1 MPAIFARIQG
11 LRDLLAILSQ
21 VRIED
26 ITKVIGLISVI
37 QDEKALIK
45 DRVLAVI
52 EAADLLV
59 DYTETQTDDLLVD
72 FVKNLAK
79 DEAIWQIVALV
90 QDLLDG
96 GSVPVGALEGEG
108 LVVGAVGSD
117 QPKQMIPWPLV
128 IQLAQVIATIIMGL
142 KK

>member
-26 ITKVIGLISVI
+26 ITKVIGLIGVI

-59 DYTETQTDDLLVD
+59 DYTETKTDDLLVD

-79 DEAIWQIVALV
+79 DEAIWQVVALV

-96 GSVPVGALEGEG
+96 GAVPVGALEGDG

>member
-1 MPAIFARIQG
+1 MPAIFSRIQG

-26 ITKVIGLISVI
+26 ITKVIGLVGVI
-37 QDEKALIK
+37 QDERALIK

-79 DEAIWQIVALV
+79 DEAIWQVVALV

-96 GSVPVGALEGEG
+96 GAVPVGALEGEG

-117 QPKQMIPWPLV
+117 QPKQIPWPLV

>member
-26 ITKVIGLISVI
+26 ITKVIGLIGVI

-59 DYTETQTDDLLVD
+59 DYTETKTDDLLVD
-72 FVKNLAK
+72 FVQNLAK
-79 DEAIWQIVALV
+79 DEAIWQVVALV

-96 GSVPVGALEGEG
+96 GAVPVGALEGEG

>member
-1 MPAIFARIQG
+1 MPAIFSRIQG

-26 ITKVIGLISVI
+26 ITKVIGLVGVI

-59 DYTETQTDDLLVD
+59 DYTETKTDDLLVD

-79 DEAIWQIVALV
+79 DEAIWQVVALV

-96 GSVPVGALEGEG
+96 GAVPVGALEGEG

-117 QPKQMIPWPLV
+117 QPKQVVPWPLV

>member
-1 MPAIFARIQG
+1 MPAIFSRIQG

-26 ITKVIGLISVI
+26 ITKVIGLVGVI
-37 QDEKALIK
+37 QDERALIK

-79 DEAIWQIVALV
+79 DEAIWQVVALV

-96 GSVPVGALEGEG
+96 GAVPVGALEGEG